1 MNHLIGSKDFQ
12 NTNNMEIK
20 EIVSYYVNNSND
32 VLEVSFRTI
41 DDDDTE
47 LRNAEIPV
55 VEITAFGYDF
65 IKGDSNIL
73 ESFEDDDDF
82 FDEIS
87 MIPDDELDLYEMT
100 QFLNEYYSV
109 YPNQLPK
116 KELF

>member
-1 MNHLIGSKDFQ
+1 
-12 NTNNMEIK
+12 MEIK

-65 IKGDSNIL
+65 IKGESNIL
-73 ESFEDDDDF
+73 ESFEDDEDEDF

-87 MIPDDELDLYEMT
+87 MISDNSLDEFEMT

>member
-1 MNHLIGSKDFQ
+1 
-12 NTNNMEIK
+12 MEIK
-20 EIVSYYVNNSND
+20 EIVSYYVNNTND
-32 VLEVSFRTI
+32 ILEVSFRTI

-47 LRNAEIPV
+47 LRNGEIPV

-65 IKGDSNIL
+65 IKEGSNIL
-73 ESFEDDDDF
+73 ESFEDDEDEDFLDDITIDSDDLL
-82 FDEIS
+82 DEFE
-87 MIPDDELDLYEMT
+87 MI